1 MKVLIV
7 DDEPTLLETVET
19 KLRREGYST
28 FVADSAEEG
37 MRLFRLVKPDL
48 ILLDV
53 MLPNRSGFE
62 MCRAVRKT
70 STTPVIFLT
79 ARAAEED
86 KVSGLELGADDYV
99 VKPFSLAE
107 LAARVKTVLRRST
120 HADLTPEVVEFPW
133 LKIDPRTHEVLLS
146 KGAEAGKEAESLRL
160 PLSPKEF
167 ALLYFMARNAGQV
180 FSREALLDR
189 VWGQDAYVSPRTVDV
204 HVRWLREHIEVLPS
218 EPSHLVTVRGV
229 GYKFVA

>member
-53 MLPNRSGFE
+53 MLPNRSGFDL
-62 MCRAVRKT
+62 CRAVRKT
-70 STTPVIFLT
+70 SSVPVIFLT

-86 KVSGLELGADDYV
+86 RVSGLELGGDDYV

-107 LAARVKTVLRRST
+107 LAARVKSVLRRSSNQ
-120 HADLTPEVVEFPW
+120 DMSPEVVEFPW
-133 LKIDPRTHEVLLS
+133 LKIDPRTHEVLLAR
-146 KGAEAGKEAESLRL
+146 KTETEKPPVELVA
-160 PLSPKEF
+160 LSPKEF
-167 ALLYFMARNAGQV
+167 ALLYFMAKNAGQV

-204 HVRWLREHIEVLPS
+204 HVRWLREHIESEPS
-218 EPSHLVTVRGV
+218 EPEHLVTVRGV